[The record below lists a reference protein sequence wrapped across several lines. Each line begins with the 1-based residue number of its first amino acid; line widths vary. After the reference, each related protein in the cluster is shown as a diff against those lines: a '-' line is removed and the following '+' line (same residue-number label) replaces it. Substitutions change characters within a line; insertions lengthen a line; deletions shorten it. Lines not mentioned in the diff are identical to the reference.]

1 MISVQFIV
9 LFGRRI
15 SENHYHHRL
24 TFSQLV
30 GKEFPDLKVE
40 NFLIS
45 EYHDL
50 IGENCPMFTERLIKC
65 LFLPFVSAQDSEL
78 KLIMRGRAFILDR
91 KYLIFSSN
99 SSWEEEQDTGWSQD
113 VQPSK

>member
-1 MISVQFIV
+1 MISVQFTV

-50 IGENCPMFTERLIKC
+50 IGENCPMFTEINQMFISSVRL
-65 LFLPFVSAQDSEL
+65 
-78 KLIMRGRAFILDR
+78 
-91 KYLIFSSN
+91 SS
-99 SSWEEEQDTGWSQD
+99 GF
-113 VQPSK
+113 